1 MPATHETW
9 FPLYVA
15 DYLRDTQKLQA
26 EQHGAYLLLLME
38 AWTHGGAIPEDPEEL
53 GAFGCPNCEGDEGPA
68 VLQESKQE
76 DTDGQ

>member
-1 MPATHETW
+1 MTEQEH
-9 FPLYVA
+9 
-15 DYLRDTQKLQA
+15 YLCGCGY
-26 EQHGAYLLLLME
+26 EF
-38 AWTHGGAIPEDPEEL
+38 PEEL